1 MPKIDSIK
9 KTLVLGSGPIIIG
22 QAAEFDYS
30 GTQACQALKEEGI
43 EVVLINSNPATIMTD
58 KEIADKIYIEP
69 LTLEFIEK
77 IIEKERPDSLLAGMG
92 GQTGLNLAVELYES
106 GILDKYGVKVIGTS
120 VESIKKG
127 EDRDIFREVMKE
139 INQPVIESDIVTT
152 LEDGLAYANKIG
164 YPLVVRPAYTLGGTG
179 GGIAENEEE
188 LKEILVHGLQLS
200 PVSQVL
206 LEKSI
211 KGWKE
216 IEYEV
221 MRDSIGN
228 SIVICNMEN
237 VDPVGVH
244 TGDSIVV
251 APTQTLSAKE
261 CAMLKKASLDI
272 LNAVEVQG
280 GCNVQFALNPDSF
293 EYAVIEINPRVS
305 RSSALASKA
314 TGYPIAKVSAKIA
327 LGYTLDEIENAV
339 TKKTKACFE
348 PSVDYVVAK
357 IPKWPFD
364 KFKKADKRLGTKM
377 MATGEIMSI
386 GSNFEAAILKGI
398 RSLEIGKYSLVHAPS
413 EQRSLEEL
421 KARVVVPDDERLFDI
436 AEMIRRG
443 YKVEMIEQITKMD
456 KWFLDRFKWI
466 VEQEEKLKGMKI
478 EDLTKEYLLELKKK
492 GFSDKGISDLMKI
505 NPEQLYELRMLYNIK
520 PAYKMVDTC
529 AGEVDALSPYYY
541 STYEEYDEA
550 TVSDKKKVIVL
561 GSGPIRIGQGIEFDY
576 CSVHCVKS
584 LRKQGIETIIINNNP
599 ETVSTDFDTSDKLY
613 FEPLTEEEVLNI
625 IEKENP
631 DGVILQFGGQTAIK
645 LAKFLHEKNIPI
657 LGTDFEDIDAAEDR
671 EKFDELLERLDINRP
686 KGRGVWT
693 VEEGL
698 EAAHNLG
705 FPVLVRPSYVL
716 GGQGMEITYD
726 EARLVQYLEAAF
738 ERDSKNPVLIDKYLT
753 GREIE
758 VDAICDKEDILI
770 PGIMEHLERAGV
782 HSGDSITMYPS
793 QNISDR
799 IKEKILDYTK
809 KIALDLNVIGMVN
822 IQFIEFQNEL
832 YIIEVNPRASRTVP
846 YISKVSGVPIVDL
859 ATKCMLGA
867 KLKDLGYGTGVYKTP
882 DIVSVKVPVF
892 SMAKLAQVE
901 VSLGPEMKSTGE
913 VLGVGANLEEALY
926 KGFLAAG
933 KGIADERG
941 CVLATINN
949 HDKEEFI
956 EIAKDMKELGYTF
969 MATEG
974 TAKALREN
982 GIEVETVNRVEE
994 ARPNILDA
1002 IRNKQVDM
1010 VINTPT
1016 KGNDSNRDG
1025 FKIRRTA
1032 IEFSTEVMTSLD
1044 TLKAMVDV
1052 KKQHIDKDTL
1062 KVYNISEI

>member
-58 KEIADKIYIEP
+58 EEVADKIYIEP
-69 LTLEFIEK
+69 LTIEFIEK
-77 IIEKERPDSLLAGMG
+77 IIEKERPDSILAGMG
-92 GQTGLNLAVELYES
+92 GQTGLNLAVELYDA
-106 GILDKYGVKVIGTS
+106 GILDKYNVKVLGTS
-120 VESIKKG
+120 IESIKKG
-127 EDRDIFREVMKE
+127 EDRDLFREVMKE
-139 INQPVIESDIVTT
+139 INQPVVVSDIVTN
-152 LEDGLAYANKIG
+152 LEDGLAFANKIG
-164 YPLVVRPAYTLGGTG
+164 YPVVVRPAYTLGGTG
-179 GGIAENEEE
+179 GGIAETKEE
-188 LKEILVHGLQLS
+188 LTEILSQGLQLS

-221 MRDSIGN
+221 MRDGN
-228 SIVICNMEN
+228 GNCITVCNMEN
-237 VDPVGVH
+237 IDPVGVH

-251 APTQTLSAKE
+251 APSQTLSDKE
-261 CAMLKKASLDI
+261 YQMLRKASIDI
-272 LNAVEVQG
+272 INAIEVKG
-280 GCNVQFALNPDSF
+280 GCNVQIALNPHSL
-293 EYAVIEINPRVS
+293 EYAIIEINPRVS

-314 TGYPIAKVSAKIA
+314 TGYPIAKVAAKIA
-327 LGYTLDEIENAV
+327 LGYTLDEIQNAV
-339 TKKTKACFE
+339 TKKTYACFE
-348 PSVDYVVAK
+348 PTLDYVVVK

-364 KFKKADKRLGTKM
+364 KFKQANRKLGTKM

-398 RSLEIGKYSLVHAPS
+398 RSLEIGKYSLVHKAS
-413 EQRSLEEL
+413 ESRSIEQL
-421 KARVVVPDDERLFDI
+421 KARVVVPDDERLFDL

-443 YKVEMIEQITKMD
+443 YKIEMIEQITGVD
-456 KWFLDRFKWI
+456 KWFINKFKWI
-466 VEQEEKLKGMKI
+466 VEQEEKLRGMHI
-478 EDLTKEYLLELKKK
+478 EDLSKDYLLELKKK
-492 GFSDKGISDLMKI
+492 GFSDKGIADLMKI
-505 NPEQLYELRMLYNIK
+505 SPEKVYELRNLYNIT
-520 PAYKMVDTC
+520 PSYKMVDTC
-529 AGEVDALSPYYY
+529 GGEFDALSPYYY
-541 STYEEYDEA
+541 STYEEYDEVV
-550 TVSDKKKVIVL
+550 VSDKKKVIVL

-584 LRKQGIETIIINNNP
+584 LRAQGIETIIINNNP

-645 LAKFLHEKNIPI
+645 LAKFLDEKKIKI
-657 LGTDFEDIDAAEDR
+657 LGTSCKDIDEAEDR
-671 EKFDELLERLDINRP
+671 EKFDELLEKLDINRP
-686 KGRGVWT
+686 KGKAIWSVNEGI
-693 VEEGL
+693 EE
-698 EAAHNLG
+698 AKKLG
-705 FPVLVRPSYVL
+705 YPVLVRPSYVL

-726 EARLVQYLEAAF
+726 ENKLTQYLTDAF
-738 ERDSKNPVLIDKYLT
+738 LRDSKNPVLIDKYLT

-758 VDAICDKEDILI
+758 VDAICDGEDILI

-793 QNISDR
+793 QNISDE
-799 IKEKILDYTK
+799 IKDKILNYTK
-809 KIALDLNVIGMVN
+809 KIALELNVLGMVN
-822 IQFIEFQNEL
+822 IQFIEFHGEL

-846 YISKVSGVPIVDL
+846 YISKVSKVPIVDL

-867 KLKDLGYGTGVYKTP
+867 KLKDLGYGTGVYKEP
-882 DIVSVKVPVF
+882 KLISVKVPVF
-892 SMAKLAQVE
+892 SMSKLAKVD

-913 VLGVGANLEEALY
+913 VLGVGETLEEALY

-933 KGIADERG
+933 KKMSNKRG
-941 CVLATINN
+941 VVLATINN
-949 HDKEEFI
+949 YDKDEFM
-956 EIAKDMKELGYTF
+956 EIAKDMNELGYTF
-969 MATEG
+969 VATEG
-974 TAKALREN
+974 TAKVLIEN
-982 GIEVETVNRVEE
+982 GIDAEIVNRVEE
-994 ARPNILDA
+994 ARPNILDV
-1002 IRNKQVDM
+1002 IRNKQVDI

-1016 KGNDSNRDG
+1016 KGNDSTRDG

-1032 IEFSTEVMTSLD
+1032 TEFSTEVMTSLD
-1044 TLKAMVDV
+1044 TLKALVEV
-1052 KKQHIDKDTL
+1052 KKKLTI
-1062 KVYNISEI
+1062 

>member
-43 EVVLINSNPATIMTD
+43 EVVLVNSNPATIMTD
-58 KEIADKIYIEP
+58 KEVADKIYIEP
-69 LTLEFIEK
+69 LTIEFIEK
-77 IIEKERPDSLLAGMG
+77 IIEKERPDSLIAGMG
-92 GQTGLNLAVELYES
+92 GQTGLNLAVELHDA
-106 GILDKYGVKVIGTS
+106 GILDKYGVKIIGTS

-127 EDRDIFREVMKE
+127 EDRDTFREVMRQ
-139 INQPVIESDIVTT
+139 INQPVVVSDIVTN
-152 LEDGLAYANKIG
+152 LEDGLEFAGKIG
-164 YPLVVRPAYTLGGTG
+164 YPVVVRPAYTLGGTG
-179 GGIAENEEE
+179 GGIAETVEE
-188 LKEILVHGLQLS
+188 LTEILTQGLQLS

-221 MRDSIGN
+221 IRDGN
-228 SIVICNMEN
+228 GNCITVCNMEN
-237 VDPVGVH
+237 IDPVGVH

-251 APTQTLSAKE
+251 APSQTLSDKE
-261 CAMLKKASLDI
+261 YQMLRKASIDI
-272 LNAVEVQG
+272 INAIEVKG
-280 GCNVQFALNPDSF
+280 GCNVQIALNPDSL
-293 EYAVIEINPRVS
+293 EYAIIEINPRVS

-314 TGYPIAKVSAKIA
+314 TGYPIAKVAAKIA

-339 TKKTKACFE
+339 TKKTYACFE
-348 PSVDYVVAK
+348 PTLDYVVVK

-364 KFKKADKRLGTKM
+364 KFKQANRKLGTKM

-413 EQRSLEEL
+413 EEKSIEEL
-421 KARVVVPDDERLFDI
+421 KKSIVGPDDERLFDL

-443 YKVEMIEQITKMD
+443 YKVEMIEQITGVD
-456 KWFLDRFKWI
+456 KWFINKFKWI

-478 EDLTKEYLLELKKK
+478 EDLNKEYLLELKKK
-492 GFSDKGISDLMKI
+492 GFSDKGIADLMKI
-505 NPEQLYELRMLYNIK
+505 SPERLCELRKLYNIK

-529 AGEVDALSPYYY
+529 GGEFDALSPYYY
-541 STYEEYDEA
+541 STYEQYDE
-550 TVSDKKKVIVL
+550 VEISDKKKVVVL

-584 LRKQGIETIIINNNP
+584 LRNMGIETIIVNNNP

-645 LAKFLHEKNIPI
+645 LAKFLHEKNIKI

-671 EKFDELLERLDINRP
+671 EKFEELLEKLDINRP
-686 KGRGVWT
+686 KGKAIWSVK
-693 VEEGL
+693 EGIK
-698 EAAHNLG
+698 EAEKLG
-705 FPVLVRPSYVL
+705 YPVLVRPSYVL

-726 EARLVQYLEAAF
+726 EAKLSKYLESAF
-738 ERDSKNPVLIDKYLT
+738 LRDSKNPVLIDKYLT

-758 VDAICDKEDILI
+758 VDAICDGKDILI

-793 QNISDR
+793 QNVTDE
-799 IKEKILDYTK
+799 IKAKILDYTK
-809 KIALDLNVIGMVN
+809 KIALELNVLGMVN

-832 YIIEVNPRASRTVP
+832 YVIEVNPRASRTVP
-846 YISKVSGVPIVDL
+846 YISKVSNVPIVDL
-859 ATKCMLGA
+859 ATRCMLGE
-867 KLKDLGYGTGVYKTP
+867 KLADLGYGTGVYKEP
-882 DIVSVKVPVF
+882 KLVSVKVPVF
-892 SMAKLAQVE
+892 SMSKLARVD

-913 VLGVGANLEEALY
+913 VLGVGENLEEALY

-933 KGIADERG
+933 KTMSDKRG
-941 CVLATINN
+941 VVLATINN
-949 HDKEEFI
+949 YDKEEFI
-956 EIAKDMKELGYTF
+956 EIARDMKELGYTF
-969 MATEG
+969 VATEG
-974 TAKALREN
+974 TAKTLKDN
-982 GIEVETVNRVEE
+982 GIDADIVNRVEE

-1002 IRNKQVDM
+1002 IRNKQVDI

-1016 KGNDSNRDG
+1016 KGNDSTRDG

-1032 IEFSTEVMTSLD
+1032 TEFSTEVMTSLD
-1044 TLKAMVDV
+1044 TLKALVEV
-1052 KKQHIDKDTL
+1052 KKKEIKDAGL
-1062 KVYNISEI
+1062 EVYNIAE